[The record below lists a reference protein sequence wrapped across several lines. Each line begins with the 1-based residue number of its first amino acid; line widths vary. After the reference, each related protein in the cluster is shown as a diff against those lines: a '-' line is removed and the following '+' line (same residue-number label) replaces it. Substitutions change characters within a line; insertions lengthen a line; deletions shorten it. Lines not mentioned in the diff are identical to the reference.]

1 MTVPSSWHN
10 SDMLTA
16 AAAGMAENHQFGPES
31 LELDGLGDREA
42 KLGTLARV
50 LQQHV
55 MAKQLTTIF
64 RR

>member
-1 MTVPSSWHN
+1 
-10 SDMLTA
+10 MLTA